1 MKQYI
6 LMLIL
11 AITVWGCAPS
21 GAEFIDELDLVFT
34 ARTNDVE
41 FNDFRTFVIPDTI
54 VFISND
60 EDRELDNQREQEI
73 LDEINAT
80 FINSGW
86 VQESDPDTNGS
97 DVLILVSVLDN
108 VNVALGGWWGY
119 WGWWPGWGYYPPYPP
134 GGWYPGYPWCCYTSV
149 YSWRTG
155 SLLIEMV
162 DPNNPQEGQ
171 DGEVILPVL
180 WKGGING
187 LLEGSREGVV
197 RRTSEGID
205 QMFIDSPY
213 LIKN

>member
-1 MKQYI
+1 MKH
-6 LMLIL
+6 LFFVLIISTL
-11 AITVWGCAPS
+11 VWSCAPS
-21 GAEFIDELDLVFT
+21 GAETIDELDLVFT
-34 ARTNDVE
+34 ARTNDVQ
-41 FNDFRTFVIPDTI
+41 FDNYRTFVIPDTI

-60 EDRELDNQREQEI
+60 EDRELDDLREQEI
-73 LDEINAT
+73 LDEITAN

-86 VQESDPDTNGS
+86 DLESDPVANGS

-108 VNVALGGWWGY
+108 VNIALGGWWDY

-134 GGWYPGYPWCCYTSV
+134 GGWYPGYPWCCYSSV

-155 SLLIEMV
+155 TLLIEMV
-162 DPNNPQEGQ
+162 DPNNPEEGQ
-171 DGEVILPVL
+171 DGDVVLPSL

-187 LLEGSREGVV
+187 LLEGSREGIV